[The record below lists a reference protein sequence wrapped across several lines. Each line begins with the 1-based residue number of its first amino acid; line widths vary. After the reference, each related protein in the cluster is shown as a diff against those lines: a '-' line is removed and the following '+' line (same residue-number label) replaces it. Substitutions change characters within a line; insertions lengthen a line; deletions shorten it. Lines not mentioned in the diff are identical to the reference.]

1 MYMYKSEGE
10 YSREHGGRER
20 RGGGGGERE
29 RRGEGEVERVPVSA
43 EANGP
48 LPSSG

>member
-10 YSREHGGRER
+10 YSREHRGRER
-20 RGGGGGERE
+20 RGGGEERE